1 MADSHPDQH
10 FDSVF
15 TRPPRG
21 RRSQPALS
29 RDRIVAAT
37 IALLDRDG
45 APALT
50 MRKLAAELGVHATSL
65 YWYVQRREDLV
76 DLAVDEILTEAAAA
90 LPGPEVPWRTAVKQ
104 TAGLFY
110 AALTGHA
117 WAAEFAGSRPL
128 IGPNAI
134 ALSRRIVT
142 ALHECNK
149 SEEFQAVAIRAF
161 SNQILGAAAIAVAMR
176 QMRQS
181 DTDRHEEARAA
192 AVSESD
198 ALATDNEY
206 FDQVLDLLIAGI
218 DAQPGSEVPADGNA
232 GSHPG
237 KP

>member
-1 MADSHPDQH
+1 MADSGSDQR

-37 IALLDRDG
+37 IALLDREG

-50 MRKLAAELGVHATSL
+50 MRRLAAELGVHATSL

-76 DLAVDEILTEAAAA
+76 DLAVDEILAEAASA
-90 LPGPEVPWRTAVKQ
+90 LPDPEVPWRTAVKR

-110 AALTGHA
+110 AALTSHS

-142 ALHECNK
+142 ALHECSA

-161 SNQILGAAAIAVAMR
+161 SNQILGAAATAVAMR
-176 QMRQS
+176 RMRQAEA
-181 DTDRHEEARAA
+181 DRHDEALAA

-206 FDQVLDLLIAGI
+206 FDQVLDLLLAGI
-218 DAQPGSEVPADGNA
+218 DARSE
-232 GSHPG
+232 
-237 KP
+237 